1 MRFISAAVIP
11 SAFVLAAMANVRPA
25 WSQITS
31 AAPAG
36 APTIIHAGTLLD
48 GRGASTRNAYVIVRN
63 GKIERVTTAP
73 VTISGATTIELG
85 SATLL
90 PGLIDAHVHPGWYVD
105 RQGKRFQELGLAWL
119 QMDDADLMRRLLD
132 DQRLLRLPLVRR
144 GDTFAAGD
152 DEAAWKR
159 LLGVDPA

>member
-11 SAFVLAAMANVRPA
+11 STFALAAIANVRPVR
-25 WSQITS
+25 SQITS

-48 GRGASTRNAYVIVRN
+48 GRGASTRNAYVVIRN

-105 RQGKRFQELGLAWL
+105 RQGKRNS
-119 QMDDADLMRRLLD
+119 
-132 DQRLLRLPLVRR
+132 QRSGGPGRSV
-144 GDTFAAGD
+144 
-152 DEAAWKR
+152 
-159 LLGVDPA
+159 